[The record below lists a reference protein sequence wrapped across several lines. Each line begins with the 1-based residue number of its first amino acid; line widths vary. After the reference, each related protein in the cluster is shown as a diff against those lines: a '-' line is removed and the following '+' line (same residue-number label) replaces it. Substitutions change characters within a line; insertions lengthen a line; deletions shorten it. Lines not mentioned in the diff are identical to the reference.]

1 MSNVAKLPLVYSCS
15 GASSAAQM
23 ANHIAVRLDRL
34 KAAEMSC
41 IAGVGGDVKP
51 LVRTA
56 KSGRPIIALDGCPL
70 HCAARILKRHGIN
83 ADQHY
88 DLSEMGVKKKM
99 HEDFDS
105 EEAKRLLQQIVKDS
119 GLGAYSPANEA
130 SAPPASGSENTVPSS
145 RPGSPSATDEEAPGL
160 TSPAHYL
167 REFKDW

>member
-1 MSNVAKLPLVYSCS
+1 MSNEAKLPLVHSCS

-41 IAGVGGDVKP
+41 IAGVGGDVRP

-83 ADQHY
+83 ADKHY

-99 HEDFDS
+99 HEDFDP
-105 EEAKRLLQQIVKDS
+105 EEARCLFQQIVRDS
-119 GLGAYSPANEA
+119 GLGGYSPATEA
-130 SAPPASGSENTVPSS
+130 ITTPASGPENAVPSS
-145 RPGSPSATDEEAPGL
+145 RPGSPSATEEEAPEL
-160 TSPAHYL
+160 TSPVCYL